1 MSIKVENWEEKKPQ
15 ISDMHKRMTAKI
27 ITYDV
32 KPASLIF
39 FSSFDSML
47 KSSDTTMSF
56 LPILQRNKQQQQQQE
71 TACTGSK
78 LSTKT
83 QHSICFQS
91 LPPAQSVIETFYIC
105 TSPDTLCVLTWDM
118 IPLLHLKWNVQLPHP
133 IANLPCV
140 LWAIKGLM
148 LLCYIAYH
156 CRKKHVSRQGLR

>member
-1 MSIKVENWEEKKPQ
+1 MNLISSIKVENWEEKKPQ

-91 LPPAQSVIETFYIC
+91 LPSIPRHSLCPHLRHDSPI
-105 TSPDTLCVLTWDM
+105 TSKMECAAASPCCKFALCALS
-118 IPLLHLKWNVQLPHP
+118 H
-133 IANLPCV
+133 
-140 LWAIKGLM
+140 
-148 LLCYIAYH
+148 
-156 CRKKHVSRQGLR
+156 